1 MGIGLIIVGFIHG
14 INSSVKITDLNWG
27 TVLWLISIILG
38 LNYMLRK
45 EIKDRSLWIKIHRG
59 LTIVFIGVLVIH
71 VFAVGGIKIH
81 KIVNQ
86 YFDQP
91 LKEDE
96 IIYDITI
103 NEEQKGQNETELN
116 ELIEYNNSLD
126 GVTLKDG
133 EYSGVADA
141 FGKDL
146 TVLVSIQDNLIT
158 SIKIVSHNERQ
169 PQIYQKALDQ
179 IPNKIIEEQSLS
191 VDTVSGATFT
201 SIGIMNAVNDA
212 LQNALISGKLPQMQT
227 LPSNEF
233 GHK

>member
-1 MGIGLIIVGFIHG
+1 MCLSF
-14 INSSVKITDLNWG
+14 TFRQ
-27 TVLWLISIILG
+27 IL
-38 LNYMLRK
+38 LRK
-45 EIKDRSLWIKIHRG
+45 EIKDRSFWIKIHRG

-71 VFAVGGIKIH
+71 VVEVGGIKIH

-103 NEEQKGQNETELN
+103 NEEQQGQNETELN

-201 SIGIMNAVNDA
+201 SIGIMNAVNEDRK
-212 LQNALISGKLPQMQT
+212 SVV
-227 LPSNEF
+227 
-233 GHK
+233 